1 MNSWFKAGNKFNVKI
16 IERDELRAVKVA
28 EKVSEVV
35 VLHGDALDI
44 EILKE
49 ANIKDTET
57 IISVTNDDKVN
68 ILSALLAKE
77 MGCKR
82 AITLIND
89 PSFGD
94 LTGSVGID
102 AFVDPRQTTVSSILQ
117 HMRRGSIRSLQSL
130 AGAEAEVIEAVAVD
144 SSPLVGKPLR
154 EIKLPVGIIIGSVIQ
169 GDDIIVPNGGTI
181 IKSGDIVI
189 VFTAADMFKKVEE
202 LFSVGL
208 EYF

>member
-1 MNSWFKAGNKFNVKI
+1 
-16 IERDELRAVKVA
+16 
-28 EKVSEVV
+28 
-35 VLHGDALDI
+35 
-44 EILKE
+44 
-49 ANIKDTET
+49 
-57 IISVTNDDKVN
+57 
-68 ILSALLAKE
+68 
-77 MGCKR
+77 
-82 AITLIND
+82 
-89 PSFGD
+89 
-94 LTGSVGID
+94 
-102 AFVDPRQTTVSSILQ
+102 
-117 HMRRGSIRSLQSL
+117 MRRGSIRSLQSL